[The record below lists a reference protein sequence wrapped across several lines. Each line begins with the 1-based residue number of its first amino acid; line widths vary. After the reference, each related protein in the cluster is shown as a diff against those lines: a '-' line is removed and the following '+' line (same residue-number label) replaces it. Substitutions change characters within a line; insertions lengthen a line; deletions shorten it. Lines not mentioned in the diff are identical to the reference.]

1 MATLLRI
8 DPEFL
13 PRTLVLD
20 PPLTDAEFEE
30 LCSDVRSCIQF
41 ERTKEGVVR
50 MNPPAGG
57 FTGSG
62 NQEIS
67 RQLGNWWAA
76 RQTGRVFDSSTGF
89 HLPDGSILSPDA
101 SFVSQERLS
110 TLPKGGLRGFP
121 HICPDFVIEL
131 LSESDGAKAAKEKM
145 SDWIVNG
152 ARLAW
157 LVDPYRQQVLVFR
170 PDREME
176 PIAGERI
183 AGDGPL
189 EGFVLD
195 LTRVW
200 KCYQD

>member
-1 MATLLRI
+1 
-8 DPEFL
+8 
-13 PRTLVLD
+13 
-20 PPLTDAEFEE
+20 
-30 LCSDVRSCIQF
+30 
-41 ERTKEGVVR
+41 
-50 MNPPAGG
+50 
-57 FTGSG
+57 
-62 NQEIS
+62 
-67 RQLGNWWAA
+67 
-76 RQTGRVFDSSTGF
+76 
-89 HLPDGSILSPDA
+89 
-101 SFVSQERLS
+101 
-110 TLPKGGLRGFP
+110 
-121 HICPDFVIEL
+121 VIEL